1 MMIART
7 KMSQQKCRCR
17 GGNDIF
23 VRKVG
28 ENDGF
33 RVGMALACILMPRC
47 CGINQESEMH
57 PATSTVISLME
68 EVMDTSEMTAMQR
81 AQVMLELAK
90 ALGGPN
96 VEVEVKIAVTM
107 IDVTT
112 DTRTEILTADIDP
125 GEYM

>member
-1 MMIART
+1 
-7 KMSQQKCRCR
+7 
-17 GGNDIF
+17 
-23 VRKVG
+23 
-28 ENDGF
+28 
-33 RVGMALACILMPRC
+33 
-47 CGINQESEMH
+47 MH
-57 PATSTVISLME
+57 PATNTVISLME

-96 VEVEVKIAVTM
+96 VEVEVKLTVTM
-107 IDVTT
+107 TDVTT